1 MTHPLTTGKARR
13 ESAEGPGSEAHRRQ
27 CVGEN
32 RKWRESISLGLSKR
46 SWGPGKLSIHSTAT
60 QTPASVR
67 RHAANWGRTKNCG

>member
-32 RKWRESISLGLSKR
+32 QKWRESISSGCKR